1 MARGNKLH
9 VRLTRHAIR
18 RWQMRVDE
26 ELNPNALQDR
36 VRRRLTAQLRRGA
49 QMNGAGALEIEVI
62 PGVRAVCVPSAQG
75 GWTVV
80 TIV

>member
-1 MARGNKLH
+1 MARAKLV

-18 RWQMRVDE
+18 RWKMRVDE
-26 ELNPNALQDR
+26 RINPGALQGL
-36 VRRRLTAQLRRGA
+36 VKRRLAAQLRLGV
-49 QMNGAGALEIEVI
+49 QMNGAGALEIEI
-62 PGVRAVCVPSAQG
+62 LPGVRAVCVPSNRG